1 MKPRRSKPIP
11 AAPLPAPPPPP
22 PAEPRWRVPLLAAG
36 LALAVVVLFWPAVQ
50 GGYVNY
56 DDPDYLTSNRHV
68 QAGLTWESVQWAFTT
83 GQVSNWHPLTWLS
96 HMLDWQLYGDH
107 AWGHHLT
114 SILFHGLN
122 AALVFLAFRALT
134 GALWPSLVVA
144 ALFGL
149 HPLRVESVAWLSERK
164 DVLSTAFWLLAMLAY
179 AAYVK
184 SLRPGLPAGGLRFLS
199 NRYYLLTALC
209 LALGLMA
216 KPMLVTL
223 PLVFLLL
230 DFWPLR
236 RTALLPPDEEKT
248 PFAPTPPPQPIPTA
262 IESCGRSAKSAA
274 FSPSPP
280 AVGGEG
286 RGEEGRFSSVLP
298 SPRPAPHS
306 FLAGRGSQPARD
318 ATLISTTAQPMR
330 PLILEKL
337 PLLALVVASSVITF
351 LVQRAGGA
359 VSPLTGLPLPARF
372 ANALVAYV
380 RYLAKAVWPTDL
392 AVLYPHPGHWPVAAV
407 AGSAALLLALTVGAL
422 WLRRR
427 QPWLAVGWLWYL
439 GTLVP
444 VIGIVQVG
452 IQSMADRYTYV
463 PMLGLAVAV
472 VWGAF
477 HLAARSEGWRGALAI
492 LTVLYA
498 ALCLVLTREQ
508 IAFWRNSETL
518 FRRTVAVTKN
528 NYLAYNN
535 LGFDFSTQGR
545 LEEAREMY
553 EKSLAINPNYEEAR
567 NNLGYAL
574 AKLGRP
580 AEAIPHY
587 EAAIRLKPKLA
598 EAHNNLGNALA
609 DLGRPG
615 EALACYQRALE
626 INPDHADAHNNL
638 GIALAMQG
646 KFPEAIEHLEKS
658 LRLKPRNAS
667 AHGNLGNAYAVQRKF
682 DDAAK
687 HYAAALELNPQD
699 AQTHNNLGNILAEQG
714 KLPESLAQYEEALR
728 LNAKNPEAEFNLG
741 MVLLRQAKPAE
752 ALPHFRE
759 ALRLKPDYAD
769 ARRQL
774 EALETKAK

>member
-1 MKPRRSKPIP
+1 M
-11 AAPLPAPPPPP
+11 
-22 PAEPRWRVPLLAAG
+22 AAG
-36 LALAVVVLFWPAVQ
+36 LALLVLVLFWPALQ
-50 GGYVNY
+50 GGFVNY
-56 DDPDYLTSNRHV
+56 DDPDYLTANRQV
-68 QAGLTWESVQWAFTT
+68 QAGLTWASVQWAFTT
-83 GQVSNWHPLTWLS
+83 GHASNWHPVTWLS
-96 HMLDWQLYGDH
+96 HLLDWQLFGERP
-107 AWGHHLT
+107 AGHHFT
-114 SILFHGLN
+114 SILLHALN

-134 GALWPSLVVA
+134 GTLWRSFAVA
-144 ALFGL
+144 ALFAL

-184 SLRPGLPAGGLRFLS
+184 SAQRDRADAPGRSFLV
-199 NRYYLLTALC
+199 NPYYLLTAFC

-223 PLVFLLL
+223 PCVLLLL

-236 RTALLPPDEEKT
+236 RTRFL
-248 PFAPTPPPQPIPTA
+248 TA
-262 IESCGRSAKSAA
+262 NEAEASESKATLG
-274 FSPSPP
+274 PSESGVASDLERRPP
-280 AVGGEG
+280 ARREPEQTS
-286 RGEEGRFSSVLP
+286 RR
-298 SPRPAPHS
+298 
-306 FLAGRGSQPARD
+306 AGPEAGV
-318 ATLISTTAQPMR
+318 
-330 PLILEKL
+330 PLLVEKL
-337 PLLALVVASSVITF
+337 PLFALVIASSVITF

-359 VSPLTGLPLPARF
+359 VSPLSGLPLTARL
-372 ANALVAYV
+372 ANAVVSYA
-380 RYLAKAVWPTDL
+380 RYLAKGLWPTDL
-392 AVLYPHPGHWPVAAV
+392 AVLYPHPGHWPVAV
-407 AGSAALLLALTVGAL
+407 VVGCGVLLAAFTVGAL

-427 QPWLAVGWLWYL
+427 QPWLAVGWFWYL

-463 PMLGLAVAV
+463 PMLGIALAV

-477 HLAARSEGWRGALAI
+477 ELAARSQGWRAAGAV

-508 IAFWRNSETL
+508 ITFWRDSETL

-535 LGFDFSTQGR
+535 LGFDFSSQGR
-545 LEEAREMY
+545 LQEAREMY
-553 EKSLAINPNYEEAR
+553 ERSLAINPNYEEAR

-587 EAAIRLKPKLA
+587 EAALRLKPTLA
-598 EAHNNLGNALA
+598 EAHNNLGNAFA
-609 DLGRPG
+609 DLGRVD
-615 EALACYQRALE
+615 EAVARYRRALE
-626 INPDHADAHNNL
+626 LNPEHADANNNL

-646 KFPEAIEHLEKS
+646 QFDEAIQHLEKS
-658 LRLKPRNAS
+658 LRLKPKNAS

-682 DDAAK
+682 DDAAR
-687 HYAAALELNPQD
+687 HYAAALELNPND

-714 KLPESLAQYEEALR
+714 KLPEALAQYEQALK
-728 LNAKNPEAEFNLG
+728 LQAQNPEAQFNLG
-741 MVLLRQAKPAE
+741 MVLLRQSKPIE

-769 ARRQL
+769 AKRQL
-774 EALETKAK
+774 EALEAKPR